1 LGSLVWRSGVFEV
14 RLSSFLL
21 LRAREEENE
30 MSEFHGNLLI
40 GGMRLKNL
48 SGTLDEIETGQG
60 GGWRGELFIEPR
72 QNEYLQPDRPYRL
85 ELDDGRAGTIAI
97 TRIGY
102 VVGEPQLQAAF
113 DGLSP
118 LAGVPAASE
127 RSEPVHASG

>member
-1 LGSLVWRSGVFEV
+1 
-14 RLSSFLL
+14 
-21 LRAREEENE
+21 

-48 SGTLDEIETGQG
+48 SGTLDEVEPSQG
-60 GGWRGELFIEPR
+60 GGWRGELLIEPR
-72 QNEYLQPDRPYRL
+72 QNEYLQPGRPYRL

-102 VVGEPQLQAAF
+102 VVGEPHLQAAF

-118 LAGVPAASE
+118 LAGAPAESE
-127 RSEPVHASG
+127 RNEPVHASG